1 MTLLHIYFALR
12 KQQSFHRL
20 LNGGHGQPSA
30 SVSTSSGKS
39 WKHAGALNS
48 GIGLEINALDAL
60 GRSVLHLACASTEP
74 SSLEYIRMLL
84 AHPAINVNV
93 LDKESHWT
101 PLHRAL
107 YAGNVSA
114 AILLLKRP
122 DINMSIKDFEGYTA
136 YDLYNSTVRSA
147 KPTADEEALAELFTW
162 GTNRNAALG
171 LGDGNDRVYPDQVVV
186 PRKDDVARQ
195 HKKTFDDRF
204 APIHVRQ
211 VSMSKL
217 HTVVLTS
224 EPRDNIRVCGFGS
237 GGRLGPSQHT
247 QYRLMPLPDIKHTI
261 ESVALG
267 QDHTVALT
275 STGEVLT
282 WGLNRFSQLG
292 YVIEVSL
299 PGKHDEP
306 IQAMPRKVGSL
317 KKEFVIGVAAC
328 KTASACWTSAEIWTW
343 GTNGGQLGYNKA
355 LVPVQVLPRKVS
367 SIVKPVH
374 AIAMTETLMACLLVT
389 GDVMCVWSGGVSKIS
404 FPTQRFPSEISVY
417 RPPQAAKGPII
428 TKLTSCDDTIA
439 ALSSSGE
446 VFTFT
451 SPSVAEGGSAK
462 SSSTF
467 KPQRIWALRRQF
479 SAVQD
484 VDIGADGT
492 VIVCTQS
499 GHIYVRSRSAKGG
512 QASSA
517 KAFKFQRIPYI
528 QRAVAVC
535 ANSTGAF
542 GALRVDFKPPPIHVT
557 ARSFSYDI
565 GEIQPYL
572 GLSSRA
578 EPLPTVPNATTPL
591 LDADEDVEDASILD
605 DIGDL
610 SKFLHVLDECKNA
623 SDVVLPYNADAI
635 IVASPL
641 HLPAH
646 RLILSVRCPVLGD
659 ILHGG
664 RPLHDRSSGIEI
676 SLVSADKIR
685 RIRIIGCHPFTVLIL
700 LRYLYSDEL
709 LAIWD
714 LRIGTPF
721 GSQFQTVD
729 LKPVTIKAELQSL
742 ARILDLQL
750 LSNAL
755 QSPGKRVPA
764 PSQAEDFRLL
774 YERTQSTR
782 LSRRNTNEDSLAPDV
797 ALHLADEVVVWC
809 HSVVLQARSPFFAS
823 FFGDSAWTSKRRD
836 KSGIVDVDLKH
847 LEWQVME
854 YVVRWMCYGDENLF
868 ESLDFVE
875 GIDDVL
881 SFMFSVISA
890 ANELLLDRLMLLCSQ
905 VILKHLDAYNACYLL
920 TDATHFNATH
930 LVERLQSYIAAN
942 LEMMLEGRMLEDL
955 DPSVVR
961 QLSEHICSAQTTKSL
976 VSRSNLLANEAL
988 QKYAEWLAQQDIPV
1002 VFEPV
1007 DRPRIYRDSPKLLAP
1022 GPMRTYPMSAHPAAD
1037 SGKAADTGLSGDE
1050 LFAMDPVD
1058 VTPDRPVP
1066 SIAEPSGP
1074 VPVWKQPI
1082 SAPRTDLKAIIA
1094 EAENTRVLG
1103 AASRPAHSAMG
1114 KPSQESLT
1122 QVATP
1127 QRSRIVASSS
1137 KPDVSPTPRRTSS
1150 DINVGKS
1157 SLLSESPAA
1166 AKPTHAKT
1174 PQRPA
1179 PQAGPSASKP
1189 QPNTPSLGPVF
1200 SPVRQVPSTSSSPGP
1215 RRVSNTGAAWTLP
1228 PVQPVVQPS
1237 VASSS
1242 LSFAEIQQ
1250 LQLLQDMPAPKDK
1263 RSLVE
1268 IQEEERA
1275 VQLEADFMKW
1285 WAAEEARMQAEAYR
1299 ASEALRAPPS
1309 RSKDQRGKKKSH
1321 SARPKP
1327 GEAHPAQGFGRSS
1340 KGGGEG
1346 GGGKAS
1352 QSTTPAANGEMLQAG
1367 GSSRKSRGKPESTRS
1382 AVDESIHVRRAK
1394 K

>member
-1 MTLLHIYFALR
+1 MTLLHVYFALR

-20 LNGGHGQPSA
+20 LNGGPGQPST

-39 WKHAGALNS
+39 WKRAGALNIS
-48 GIGLEINALDAL
+48 LEINALDAL

-74 SSLEYIRMLL
+74 SSLEYVRMLL

-101 PLHRAL
+101 PSHRAL
-107 YAGNVSA
+107 YAGNVPA

-122 DINMSIKDFEGYTA
+122 DIDMSIKDFEGYTA
-136 YDLYNSTVRSA
+136 YDVYNSTVRST

-171 LGDGNDRVYPDQVVV
+171 LGDGNDRSHPDQVVV

-195 HKKTFDDRF
+195 YNKTLDDRF
-204 APIHVRQ
+204 APIHVQQ

-247 QYRLMPLPDIKHTI
+247 QYSLMPLPDIKHTI

-275 STGEVLT
+275 STGEILT

-292 YVIEVSL
+292 YVIEVSSS
-299 PGKHDEP
+299 GKHDEP
-306 IQAMPRKVGSL
+306 IQATPRKVGSL
-317 KKEFVIGVAAC
+317 KKEVVKGVAAC
-328 KTASACWTSAEIWTW
+328 KTASACWTSTEVWTW
-343 GTNGGQLGYNKA
+343 GTNGGQLGYDKA

-389 GDVMCVWSGGVSKIS
+389 GEVV

-417 RPPQAAKGPII
+417 RPPQAVKGQTI

-451 SPSVAEGGSAK
+451 SPSVGDGDSAK
-462 SSSTF
+462 SSSAF

-492 VIVCTQS
+492 VIVCTRS
-499 GHIYVRSRSAKGG
+499 GHIYVRSRGAKGG
-512 QASSA
+512 QGTGA
-517 KAFKFQRIPYI
+517 KAFKFQRIPYM

-542 GALRVDFKPPPIHVT
+542 GALRVDFKPPPIHIT
-557 ARSFSYDI
+557 THSFSSDI
-565 GEIQPYL
+565 AKIQPYL

-578 EPLPTVPNATTPL
+578 EPSPTMPNVTTPL

-610 SKFLHVLDECKNA
+610 SKLLHDIA
-623 SDVVLPYNADAI
+623 LPYNADAI
-635 IVASPL
+635 IITSGPL

-659 ILHGG
+659 VLHGG
-664 RPLHDRSSGIEI
+664 RLLHDESSGIEV
-676 SLVSADKIR
+676 SLVSADRVRKIQ
-685 RIRIIGCHPFTVLIL
+685 ILGCHPFTVLIL

-721 GSQFQTVD
+721 GSQFQTLD
-729 LKPVTIKAELQSL
+729 LKPVAVKAELQSL
-742 ARILDLQL
+742 ARILGLQL
-750 LSNAL
+750 LSKAL
-755 QSPGKRVPA
+755 RSPGKRVPT

-774 YERTQSTR
+774 YERTQSPG
-782 LSRRNTNEDSLAPDV
+782 LLRRNTNEDSFAPDV
-797 ALHLADEVVVWC
+797 ALHLADEVVVWS
-809 HSVVLQARSPFFAS
+809 HSAVLQARSPFFAS
-823 FFGDSAWTSKRRD
+823 FFGDSAWTSNRRD
-836 KSGIVDVDLKH
+836 KSGIIDVNLKH

-868 ESLDFVE
+868 ESLDFVQ
-875 GIDDVL
+875 GIDDLL

-905 VILKHLDAYNACYLL
+905 VILKHLDAYNVCYLL
-920 TDATHFNATH
+920 TDAMHFNATH
-930 LVERLQSYIAAN
+930 LVERLQSYITAN

-955 DPSVVR
+955 DPGVVR
-961 QLSEHICSAQTTKSL
+961 QLSEYICNAQMTKSL

-988 QKYAEWLAQQDIPV
+988 RKHAEWLAQQDIPV
-1002 VFEPV
+1002 VFAPA
-1007 DRPRIYRDSPKLLAP
+1007 DRPQVHRDSPRLLAS
-1022 GPMRTYPMSAHPAAD
+1022 GSTRTSPMSVRPAAD
-1037 SGKAADTGLSGDE
+1037 SRKVDTGPVGDE
-1050 LFAMDPVD
+1050 LFAMDESLRLL
-1058 VTPDRPVP
+1058 DRLDQYQYGNGL
-1066 SIAEPSGP
+1066 SLRLGM
-1074 VPVWKQPI
+1074 
-1082 SAPRTDLKAIIA
+1082 TDLKAIMA

-1103 AASRPAHSAMG
+1103 AASRPAHGAMG
-1114 KPSQESLT
+1114 KSSQESLT

-1127 QRSRIVASSS
+1127 QRRTVGSSS
-1137 KPDVSPTPRRTSS
+1137 KPDASPTPRRTPS
-1150 DINVGKS
+1150 DLDLGKS
-1157 SLLSESPAA
+1157 SSFPESPAA
-1166 AKPTHAKT
+1166 AKPMHTRT

-1179 PQAGPSASKP
+1179 PQAGPSSLKP
-1189 QPNTPSLGPVF
+1189 QSNTPSLGPVF
-1200 SPVRQVPSTSSSPGP
+1200 SPVRQAPLTSSSPGP
-1215 RRVSNTGAAWTLP
+1215 RHVSNTGAAWTLP
-1228 PVQPVVQPS
+1228 PVQPVVQSS

-1250 LQLLQDMPAPKDK
+1250 SQLLQGIPAPKDK

-1285 WAAEEARMQAEAYR
+1285 WAAEEARTQAEAHR
-1299 ASEALRAPPS
+1299 ASEALRATPTK
-1309 RSKDQRGKKKSH
+1309 SKDRGGKRQSY
-1321 SARPKP
+1321 STRQKP
-1327 GEAHPAQGFGRSS
+1327 GEAHPTQSSSRSR
-1340 KGGGEG
+1340 KGG
-1346 GGGKAS
+1346 GGGKLS
-1352 QSTTPAANGEMLQAG
+1352 QSTTPAADGEMPQAG
-1367 GSSRKSRGKPESTRS
+1367 GSSRKSRGKQSARST
-1382 AVDESIHVRRAK
+1382 VDGSIPGRQAK
-1394 K
+1394 IETM